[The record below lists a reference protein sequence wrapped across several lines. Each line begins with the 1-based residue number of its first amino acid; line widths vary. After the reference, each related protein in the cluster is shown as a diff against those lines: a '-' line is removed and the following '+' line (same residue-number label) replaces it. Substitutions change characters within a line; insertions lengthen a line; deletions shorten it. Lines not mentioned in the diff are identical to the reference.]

1 MRDLAEGKKPDTELL
16 RTYELTKRELTAFLK
31 EKADQIA
38 EIGAAITKDVGTE
51 TAGLWISRRRHRL
64 AELQGDVDD
73 INYSLDYWRD
83 DEGHLI
89 PQFVGTRAHQNLLR
103 SKMNLLKLAAEEI
116 DGPRHNQQDEQD
128 PNKNVIHYV
137 IEADDYEGEL
147 S

>member
-1 MRDLAEGKKPDTELL
+1 MRDLAEGKKPDAELL
-16 RTYELTKRELTAFLK
+16 RTYDLRKTDLNAFLK
-31 EKADQIA
+31 ARADEIA

-51 TAGLWISRRRHRL
+51 TAGMWISRRRHRL
-64 AELQGDVDD
+64 AELQDDVED

-116 DGPRHNQQDEQD
+116 DGPRHNQADDVD
-128 PNKNVIHYV
+128 PAKNVVHYV
-137 IEADDYEGEL
+137 IEADDYQGDL
-147 S
+147 H